1 MEKNYFISFLTHTIR
16 TGNQKDR
23 SMSSMS
29 SYKKIVKR
37 QQVEAGHSVLIVTER
52 QISEQK

>member
-1 MEKNYFISFLTHTIR
+1 
-16 TGNQKDR
+16 
-23 SMSSMS
+23 MSSMS